1 MYDYDYQPPRQQ
13 RPQRNWPGMI
23 IILAILT
30 FIGLAIWW
38 MESRFGATFA
48 MAVAGS
54 LVGAGI
60 ISFGV
65 MLNQKNTQVTL
76 ASASSFNRDL
86 AMTEKARQGA
96 YRVGA
101 QLERDA
107 FNQRARLE
115 VIDARRID
123 QIAQQRAQLL
133 LRDQQQPQQQ
143 PAQAPPPAWLFD
155 DEDASQPSDARWYE

>member
-1 MYDYDYQPPRQQ
+1 MYDNDYPTQVRQV
-13 RPQRNWPGMI
+13 RSQRNWPGMI

-76 ASASSFNRDL
+76 TSAASFNRDL
-86 AMTEKARQGA
+86 AMTEKSRQGT

-115 VIDARRID
+115 VIDAKRID

-133 LRDQQQPQQQ
+133 RLPVEPGRQPD
-143 PAQAPPPAWLFD
+143 AIPAWLLD
-155 DEDASQPSDARWYE
+155 DEEASSPAAARWYE

>member
-1 MYDYDYQPPRQQ
+1 MYDYPPPRPQ

-23 IILAILT
+23 IVLAVLG
-30 FIGLAIWW
+30 FIVLAMWW
-38 MESRFGATFA
+38 MSEHFGATFA

-76 ASASSFNRDL
+76 GNAADFNRSL
-86 AMTEKARQGA
+86 MMTEKARQST

-101 QLERDA
+101 QLDRDA

-115 VIDARRID
+115 LVDAKRVD
-123 QIAQQRAQLL
+123 QLAQQRAQLL
-133 LRDQQQPQQQ
+133 LRDGQQQQQ
-143 PAQAPPPAWLFD
+143 AQPPAWLFED
-155 DEDASQPSDARWYE
+155 DDADADSQPVDARWYE

>member
-1 MYDYDYQPPRQQ
+1 MYDYEPQPPRQQ
-13 RPQRNWPGMI
+13 RQTRNWPGMI
-23 IILAILT
+23 IVLAVLGFIILAM
-30 FIGLAIWW
+30 WW
-38 MESRFGATFA
+38 MSENFGPIFA

-65 MLNQKNTQVTL
+65 MLNQKNTQTTL
-76 ASASSFNRDL
+76 MSASSFNRDI
-86 AMTEKARQGA
+86 AMTERARQST

-115 VIDARRID
+115 VIDAKRVD
-123 QIAQQRAQLL
+123 QLAQQRARLL
-133 LRDQQQPQQQ
+133 TAGSPQ
-143 PAQAPPPAWLFD
+143 PAQQIPAWLFD
-155 DEDASQPSDARWYE
+155 DDEDADAGQPADARWYE

>member
-13 RPQRNWPGMI
+13 RQQRNWPGMI
-23 IILAILT
+23 IVLALLGFIILAM
-30 FIGLAIWW
+30 WW
-38 MESRFGATFA
+38 MTDNFGPVFA

-76 ASASSFNRDL
+76 TSASSFNRDL
-86 AMTEKARQGA
+86 MMTEKARQST

-115 VIDARRID
+115 LLDAKRVD
-123 QIAQQRAQLL
+123 QLAQQRARLL
-133 LRDQQQPQQQ
+133 AAGQPQP
-143 PAQAPPPAWLFD
+143 PAQQLPAWLFD
-155 DEDASQPSDARWYE
+155 DDEEETGGQPVDARWYE